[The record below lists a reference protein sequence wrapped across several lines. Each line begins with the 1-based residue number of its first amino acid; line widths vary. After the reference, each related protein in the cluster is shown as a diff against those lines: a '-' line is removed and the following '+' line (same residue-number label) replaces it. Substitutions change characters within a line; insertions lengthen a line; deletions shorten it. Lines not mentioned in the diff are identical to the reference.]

1 MIRVLLVRHGETE
14 WNGQGRLQGRRD
26 IALSAAGRTDARALA
41 PSLLPY
47 RPRLVVTSA
56 LRRTRETAEALGAP
70 SGRADARLDEAHLG
84 RWEGES
90 SAALAAADPV
100 AFRDWRAGLL
110 RPPGGESFDELTA
123 RVLDAVAQ
131 AVGETAE
138 AGERSLLIVTHGG
151 PVRALLQRTV
161 GLDPALTVPAHP
173 ASLSVLE
180 VDEEK
185 ELTARGACRLR
196 LFNHAPSARD
206 AEPSD

>member
-26 IALSAAGRTDARALA
+26 IALSETGRADARTLA

-56 LRRTRETAEALGAP
+56 LRRTRETAEALGVAT
-70 SGRADARLDEAHLG
+70 GRADARLDEAHLG
-84 RWEGES
+84 RWEGENS
-90 SAALAAADPV
+90 SALAAADPV
-100 AFRDWRAGLL
+100 AYRDWRAGRL
-110 RPPGGESFDELTA
+110 RPPGGESFEELTT

-131 AVGETAE
+131 AVAE
-138 AGERSLLIVTHGG
+138 AAGAGERSVLIVTHGG

-161 GLDPALTVPAHP
+161 GLDPERTVPAHP
-173 ASLSVLE
+173 ASLCVLE
-180 VDEEK
+180 VDEGS
-185 ELTARGACRLR
+185 ELTTPGACRLR

-206 AEPSD
+206 SEPSD